1 MSRYRFAVSVL
12 LFALSGVT
20 HAQAQSDED
29 EETESESEPTEVPRE
44 VLGLEARS
52 STFQASRWL
61 GSDEDGEREKA
72 LKRLGLVSDAQGID
86 LLIRAVQPDGQA
98 RTPRLRLV
106 ALRSL
111 ARFLDDAAVRRALVT
126 LMSGAGQPPEAA
138 ERPLEVLVREG
149 AAMAL
154 ARSGQPDALI
164 VLGKALRQGG
174 PTGLAAAK
182 ALTAYPPKQ
191 IAALLTTPG
200 AASTNLV
207 EVLAA
212 IKDQRA
218 FNALRSYVTRGSIE
232 VRARATLALTELG
245 HMETVALARHWLQDD
260 ATDETLKLAGV
271 EVLSMAG
278 TEDAAKHLSQ
288 LFDDAAQ
295 RDDDEQRDT
304 ALRLAFDMPSPRFLP
319 ALDRALGHATPRQR
333 SLLLAAMGRAGGADA
348 ARLLA
353 GRLDSAELAPEAAY
367 ALALAPGPEAE
378 RALARGLEAPK
389 TRRLCARALSMRARA
404 LGSEAPELRPA
415 LRALIAEKDPAD
427 RAAGA
432 FGLSALS
439 PTLAAALVTWKDK
452 AVVIAAARTATH
464 GEGALAAARR
474 LANEPNPS
482 LALALSN
489 SLNSPSARKL
499 VPSSKLHELI
509 QGGSAGASLAARAL
523 GARLQGRE
531 AQFVDEL
538 SHHPS
543 AEMRAEF
550 ALGLGEARAPAA
562 TGLLFEIY
570 EFETDPRVRRAI
582 VAAASQRPEVSRQR
596 ILELAR
602 ALDPDEQVRQLALLA
617 TRGHALAQAP
627 IGYQTFWLTLSTNS
641 PAAPE
646 PAKTAPARSLATM
659 PVVVQSPRGHTLVA
673 LPDSDGFVG
682 LIGLDSGPLRYVLA
696 DPSD

>member
-12 LFALSGVT
+12 LFALSGAT
-20 HAQAQSDED
+20 HALAQSDED
-29 EETESESEPTEVPRE
+29 EESDSESEPTEVPRE

-72 LKRLGLVSDAQGID
+72 LKRLGLASDAQGID

-98 RTPRLRLV
+98 RSPRLRLV
-106 ALRSL
+106 AMRSL

-138 ERPLEVLVREG
+138 ERPIEVLVREG

-174 PTGLAAAK
+174 PTGQAAAK

-218 FNALRSYVTRGSIE
+218 FNALRSYVTRGSLE

-245 HMETVALARHWLQDD
+245 HMETVALARHWLQNDTTDD
-260 ATDETLKLAGV
+260 TLKLAGV

-278 TEDAAKHLSQ
+278 TDDAAKHLSK
-288 LFDDAAQ
+288 LFDDE
-295 RDDDEQRDT
+295 EQRDT
-304 ALRLAFDMPSPRFLP
+304 AARLAFDMPNPRYLP
-319 ALDRALGHATPRQR
+319 ALDRALGHASAREQ
-333 SLLLAAMGRAGGADA
+333 SLLLGAMGRAGGADA

-353 GRLDSAELAPEAAY
+353 GRLDSAEFGPEAAY
-367 ALALAPGPEAE
+367 ALALSPGPDAE
-378 RALARGLEAPK
+378 RALVRGLEAPK

-404 LGSEAPELRPA
+404 LGSEASELRPA

-452 AVVIAAARTATH
+452 AVVIAAARTATY
-464 GEGALAAARR
+464 GEGALSAARR

-489 SLNSPSARKL
+489 ALNSASARKL

-509 QGGSAGASLAARAL
+509 QGGSAAASLAARAL
-523 GARLQGRE
+523 GARLQGRGD
-531 AQFVDEL
+531 QFADEL
-538 SHHPS
+538 SRHPS

-550 ALGLGEARAPAA
+550 ALGLGEAPAPAA

-582 VAAASQRPEVSRQR
+582 VAAASQRPEASRQR

-627 IGYQTFWLTLSTNS
+627 IGYQTFWLTLSTSS
-641 PAAPE
+641 PSGSE
-646 PAKTAPARSLATM
+646 PPRSLAKM
-659 PVVVQSPRGHTLVA
+659 PVVVQGPRGHTLVA